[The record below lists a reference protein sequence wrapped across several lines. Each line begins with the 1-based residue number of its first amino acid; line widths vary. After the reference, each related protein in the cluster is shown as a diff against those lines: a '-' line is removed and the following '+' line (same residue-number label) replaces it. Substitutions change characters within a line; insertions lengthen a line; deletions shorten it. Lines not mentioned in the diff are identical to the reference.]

1 MRSLLL
7 NLAQAL
13 GIVVLADFIAGVVH
27 WLEDAYGTEDTPII
41 GPLLIRPNIVHHH
54 FPRHFTRLTWWQSS
68 WDLVLVGAVT
78 LAAGAV
84 WGFLSWQLGLLV
96 VLSANANQ
104 VHKWSH
110 RTRAENGKLISF
122 LQDIRVL
129 QTPRQ
134 HALHHTDPKNT
145 FYCPITNFVN
155 PVLER
160 LHFWPRLEAV
170 IERVTG
176 VAHRE
181 DTSNRG
187 AGPGPAWL
195 AEFKPQRARATA
207 PAPGAPIVSVKL
219 GTALPAAAAAAPA
232 GRPNCD
238 RTCGRCPTRPTCHRA
253 ADTLRA
259 EMATL
264 G

>member
-1 MRSLLL
+1 MRSLLFTV
-7 NLAQAL
+7 AQML
-13 GIVVLADFIAGVVH
+13 GIVMLADFVAGIVH
-27 WLEDAYGTEDTPII
+27 WLEDAYGTEDTPIV

-68 WDLVLVGAVT
+68 WDLVLLGAVL
-78 LAAGAV
+78 LAAGWW
-84 WGFLSWQLGLLV
+84 WGFLSWQLGLFV
-96 VLSANANQ
+96 AVSANANQ

-129 QTPRQ
+129 QTPRH

-145 FYCPITNFVN
+145 YYCPMTNLVN

-160 LHFWPRLEAV
+160 IQFWPRLETLIAKLTG
-170 IERVTG
+170 IE
-176 VAHRE
+176 HRP

-195 AEFKPQRARATA
+195 AEYRPLRILPA
-207 PAPGAPIVSVKL
+207 PAR
-219 GTALPAAAAAAPA
+219 PAAAGDCA
-232 GRPNCD
+232 
-238 RTCGRCPTRPTCHRA
+238 TCPTRGHCRHG
-253 ADTLRA
+253 ADTLRRA
-259 EMATL
+259 A
-264 G
+264 